1 MQMVQCN
8 CIIIIFICVYAV
20 AFPCLHVINFY
31 ALLFN
36 CFTHSKCT
44 SDTVETHVKNI
55 YCIKKHCT
63 LYNICIYLTY

>member
-20 AFPCLHVINFY
+20 AFPCLHVINFS

-63 LYNICIYLTY
+63 LYNKPDILK